1 MDDAPR
7 GTFVEVMSQ
16 LRDRMF
22 TGETLIRWSQ
32 GHPRVVELP
41 AKPTVVRLDKPVK
54 RPHTHS

>member
-1 MDDAPR
+1 M
-7 GTFVEVMSQ
+7 EVMSQ